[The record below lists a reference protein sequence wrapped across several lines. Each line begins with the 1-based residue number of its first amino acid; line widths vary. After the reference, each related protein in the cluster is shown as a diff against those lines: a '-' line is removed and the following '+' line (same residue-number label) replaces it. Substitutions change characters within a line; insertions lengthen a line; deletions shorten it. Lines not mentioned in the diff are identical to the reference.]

1 MREAVGFGL
10 ESALILSLDDLDYR
24 YCSPEPIERESWGMS
39 ARQVAESASDAAHRT
54 CNGCDKFA
62 VVFGRGHRHHGNF
75 DESRDDGCWISACG
89 AVKTFLTTMLPTT

>member
-39 ARQVAESASDAAHRT
+39 ARQSAESASDAAHRT
-54 CNGCDKFA
+54 CNGCDNSPSFSA
-62 VVFGRGHRHHGNF
+62 VVT
-75 DESRDDGCWISACG
+75 II
-89 AVKTFLTTMLPTT
+89 AVPSTNPAMTVVG